1 MRHQAAIL
9 ALLAVALVGCY
20 SQGPIVYTGT
30 NEDARDGDWIKD
42 PEAEGTTRDSTNRK
56 DQTRTLSNRVDIP
69 VLEYAQ
75 MSVTSYGYGARRHS
89 GYDARFTRMR
99 YEAGR
104 HTEYTQYDAALTWV
118 DRHVGAEA
126 AFADLNETLY
136 PGLRNQDML
145 NARSGRDRTRA
156 YSALEQP
163 WTEANRAAVDGI
175 RTRSWTNAVKGEAW
189 LEAYRGTEGY
199 ELAHGSR
206 VIGLH
211 LWKYAD
217 RDLVTDAV
225 EVTYTIVYYNMNE
238 YDIGPTEI
246 QEPIP
251 YYTQFIEKTATLP
264 KEGTSVE
271 YVKGEG
277 TRNFLRWKF
286 PKGIKAGETNKMTYK
301 VRVELE
307 SKYTPPDDNPRT
319 APEPR

>member
-1 MRHQAAIL
+1 MRHTAAIL
-9 ALLAVALVGCY
+9 ALIAVALAGCY
-20 SQGPIVYTGT
+20 NTGPIVYTGT
-30 NEDARDGDWIKD
+30 NEDAREGDWIKD
-42 PEAEGTTRDSTNRK
+42 PEAEGTTRDITGRK
-56 DQTRTLSNRVDIP
+56 DQSRTLSNRVDIP

-75 MSVTSYGYGARRHS
+75 MSVTTYGYGARRGS
-89 GYDARFTRMR
+89 GYDARFVRMR

-104 HTEYTQYDAALTWV
+104 HTEYTQFNATRAWV
-118 DRHVGAEA
+118 ERRVGAEA
-126 AFADLNETLY
+126 TWANVNETLY
-136 PGLRNQDML
+136 PGLRNEDTL
-145 NARSGRDRTRA
+145 NARAGRDRTRA

-163 WTEANRAAVDGI
+163 WTEANREYVDGI
-175 RTRSWTNAVKGEAW
+175 RTRTWTNAIKGENY
-189 LEAYRGTEGY
+189 LEAVRGRDGY
-199 ELAHGSR
+199 EMAYGSR

-238 YDIGPTEI
+238 FDIGPTEI

-251 YYTQFIEKTATLP
+251 YYTQYIDKSATLP

-271 YVKGEG
+271 YIAGQG
-277 TRNFLRWKF
+277 NRSFLRWRF
-286 PKGIKAGETNKMTYK
+286 PQGIKAGETNKMTYK

-307 SKYTPPDDNPRT
+307 SKYIPQDDKPRT